1 MAQDTTQTLV
11 LTIGAEDL
19 QRIRAAGLRIILA
32 RAVGAEAP
40 VVVWQSL
47 DPFQLNTVTWPRD
60 AWALYAATT
69 ALAAGNRVLPIA
81 LLPEA
86 QAGYYYTFTSGA
98 AFSGPYFSAGIPGD
112 QYGVQNAMPHA
123 SYPQLT
129 FGLALAVEI
138 NGTPVAAS
146 PASAVEVL
154 ATRMI
159 LLAPAYTVYVWL
171 DTQLTSAMVVPRI
184 GPDAVALDYATADE
198 HALVYDPDLGRFIPE
213 PPPPGDLAGPSESPE
228 GGE

>member
-1 MAQDTTQTLV
+1 MAQDTTQTL
-11 LTIGAEDL
+11 LLKIGAEDL

-32 RAVGAEAP
+32 RAASGEDP

-69 ALAAGNRVLPIA
+69 ALAAGDRVLPIA

-86 QAGYYYTFTSGA
+86 QAGYYYTFTAGA

-129 FGLALAVEI
+129 FGLAIAVEI
-138 NGTPVAAS
+138 NGTPVAGS
-146 PASAVEVL
+146 PASAAEVQ
-154 ATRMI
+154 ATRMTQ
-159 LLAPAYTVYVWL
+159 LAPASTVYVWL
-171 DTQLTSAMVVPRI
+171 DTQLTSTMAIERV
-184 GPDAVALDYATADE
+184 GSDATALDYASADE
-198 HALVYDPDLGRFIPE
+198 HTLVYDPDLGRFIPE
-213 PPPPGDLAGPSESPE
+213 PPPPGDRAGPSESPE